1 MKISIRVISLIV
13 KNNKKNINMKY
24 NVIKV
29 MNIIIIYKKQNNIN
43 NYQNI

>member
-1 MKISIRVISLIV
+1 MKINIRVISLIV

>member
-1 MKISIRVISLIV
+1 MKINLRVISLIV
-13 KNNKKNINMKY
+13 NDNKKNINMKY